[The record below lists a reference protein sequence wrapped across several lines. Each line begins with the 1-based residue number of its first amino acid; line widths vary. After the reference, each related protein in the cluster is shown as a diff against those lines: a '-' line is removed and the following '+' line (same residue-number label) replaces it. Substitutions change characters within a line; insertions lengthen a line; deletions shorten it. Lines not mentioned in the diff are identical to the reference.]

1 MLVPLVTVHSY
12 SFPSGHTITAVALY
26 GFIAYLFWMQSH
38 RMLAMFTSIWAGLIA
53 FSRIYLGV
61 HYPSD
66 VLGAIAVGGIWLQLV
81 LLYLNAKEKQS
92 T

>member
-1 MLVPLVTVHSY
+1 
-12 SFPSGHTITAVALY
+12 
-26 GFIAYLFWMQSH
+26 
-38 RMLAMFTSIWAGLIA
+38 MFTSIWAGLIA